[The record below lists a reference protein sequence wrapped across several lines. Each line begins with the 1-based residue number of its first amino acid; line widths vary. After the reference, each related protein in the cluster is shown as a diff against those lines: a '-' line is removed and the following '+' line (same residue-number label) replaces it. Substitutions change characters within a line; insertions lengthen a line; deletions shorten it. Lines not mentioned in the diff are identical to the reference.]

1 MKRFAATALSA
12 LVMLAG
18 LAPAMPSAAAAVRP
32 AAPAAVIT
40 AVPAAMPR
48 SSACV
53 AHWGSTPKHAGKM
66 ARSHALRVRAGQH
79 ACFDRLVIDIGR
91 GAKPGYLVRYVAR
104 VVQDPSGKV
113 IHLRGGAKLHI
124 TVLAPAA
131 AASAPAVTN
140 SSGSPDSRRSVRQVA
155 GGASF
160 EGVTSVGLGVRA
172 RLPFRVLVLNGPDH
186 QSRPVIDVAH
196 HWHR

>member
-53 AHWGSTPKHAGKM
+53 AHWGSTPKHAGKT
-66 ARSHALRVRAGQH
+66 ARSHVLRVRAGQH
-79 ACFDRLVIDIGR
+79 PCFD
-91 GAKPGYLVRYVAR
+91 
-104 VVQDPSGKV
+104 
-113 IHLRGGAKLHI
+113 
-124 TVLAPAA
+124 
-131 AASAPAVTN
+131 
-140 SSGSPDSRRSVRQVA
+140 
-155 GGASF
+155 
-160 EGVTSVGLGVRA
+160 

-186 QSRPVIDVAH
+186 QSRLVIDVAH

>member
-1 MKRFAATALSA
+1 MKRFAATALPA

-32 AAPAAVIT
+32 AAPAAV
-40 AVPAAMPR
+40 PAAMLR
-48 SSACV
+48 SPACI
-53 AHWGSTPKHAGKM
+53 AHWGSTPQHAGQM
-66 ARSHALRVRAGQH
+66 ARSHVLRVRAGQH

-91 GAKPGYLVRYVAR
+91 GAKPGYLVSYVAR
-104 VVQDPSGKV
+104 VVQDPSGQV
-113 IHLRGGAKLHI
+113 IRLRGGAKLRI
-124 TVLAPAA
+124 KVLAAA
-131 AASAPAVTN
+131 GGGFRANRHELVRVAGFQTF
-140 SSGSPDSRRSVRQVA
+140 RQVA
-155 GGASF
+155 GAGSF

-186 QSRPVIDVAH
+186 HSRLVIDVAH